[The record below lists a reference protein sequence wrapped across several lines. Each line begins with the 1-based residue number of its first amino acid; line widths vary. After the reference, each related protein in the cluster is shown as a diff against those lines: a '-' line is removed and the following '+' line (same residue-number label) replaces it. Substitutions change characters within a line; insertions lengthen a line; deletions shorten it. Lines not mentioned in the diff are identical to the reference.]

1 MHDLWTDLKIA
12 ARRLRH
18 SPGFALTAIL
28 SLTMAIAANL
38 VVFGVLN
45 AAILRPINVA
55 HPDRLAMLVHKQPGY
70 TNQSYPD
77 FEDFRTRN
85 KTFSEMAAYRIA
97 DVGLSTHGTAR
108 KTWMYEVSGSYF
120 DMLGV
125 QPVLG
130 RLFHSS
136 DEHGPN
142 SAPCVVL
149 SEAFWRSRFNG
160 DPGVVGTTVDLNK
173 HAFTVIGV
181 AAPEFHGT
189 ELFLWPDL
197 YIPIV
202 NVEQVEGYSF
212 LEKRYQHNL
221 FTIGALK
228 PGVTWQQASGDLNRV
243 AAQMT
248 KENPVLD
255 DQLGIRLVK
264 PGLMGDTLG
273 QPARQ
278 FLSGVLLLALLVL
291 AAACVNL
298 ASIFAAR
305 AADRERELAVRIAIG
320 SSRWRVLRQ
329 VLAEAVLLSA
339 GGGAVGALIA
349 GWLLRILSVW
359 RPIPEYPIHVTVAA
373 DARVY
378 GLAVLLAAASGILPA
393 LLTARQIWK
402 TDAMQAMKGT
412 AQPVLRRLS
421 LRDVLLGVQVAL
433 CALLVTSALVGLRGM
448 QRSLHAPLGFEPQG
462 ATLAITQ
469 MKMAGY
475 TDATALPVQKRMIEQ
490 AGQIP
495 GVTAVGTI
503 DEIPLNAG
511 GSTTPVFR
519 AGTTDFRGS
528 NSAAV
533 AKYFNISP
541 GYLQASQMRLIAGRD
556 LTWADDTHHPRIA
569 LVNERFAHLLFGDAP
584 AVGKHFAMP
593 GPTDVEVVGVLAD
606 GKYDS
611 LTEDAQPAMFWP
623 LGQNPE
629 NDVTLVVRSSRSP
642 SEMAAALSSML
653 EKIDPTLPVTIE
665 SWPHALD
672 LALFPARV
680 ATVALGV
687 LGMLAGMLA
696 VTGIFGMTSYTVA
709 RRLRE
714 LGIRAALGAQR
725 AQIFRAAIGRTVLL
739 LGCGSVAGL
748 LLGVLTSKVL
758 ASIVYEATIFDPV
771 VIAGALAAMIGIGA
785 VAAAVPAQRAI
796 HVDPAALLRE
806 E

>member
-1 MHDLWTDLKIA
+1 MYELLADLKIA

-45 AAILRPINVA
+45 AAILRPLNVA
-55 HPDRLAMLVHKQPGY
+55 HPERLVMVVHGQRGY
-70 TNQSYPD
+70 TSQSYPD
-77 FEDFRTRN
+77 YQDFRARN
-85 KTFSEMAAYRIA
+85 KTFSEMATYRIA
-97 DVGLSTHGTAR
+97 GVGVSAQGMAW
-108 KTWMYEVSGSYF
+108 KSWIYEVSGNYF
-120 DMLGV
+120 DMLGA
-125 QPVLG
+125 QPELG
-130 RLFHSS
+130 RFFRAS
-136 DEHGPN
+136 DQHGPN
-142 SAPCVVL
+142 SAPYVVL
-149 SEAFWRSRFNG
+149 SDALWRSQFNA
-160 DPGVVGTTVDLNK
+160 DPAVLGRTVDLNK
-173 HAFTVIGV
+173 HPFTVIGV

-197 YIPIV
+197 WMPIV
-202 NVEQVEGYSF
+202 NEQQVEGYDF
-212 LEKRYQHNL
+212 LSKRYSHGL
-221 FTIGALK
+221 FMLGALK
-228 PGVTWQQASGDLNRV
+228 AGVTWQQASDDLNRV
-243 AAQMT
+243 AAQMR
-248 KENPVLD
+248 KENPVED
-255 DQLGIRLVK
+255 DQLSARLVK
-264 PGLMGDTLG
+264 PGLMGDDLG

-278 FLSGVLLLALLVL
+278 FLTGVLMLALLVL

-305 AADRERELAVRIAIG
+305 AADREKELAVRIAIG

-339 GGGAVGALIA
+339 AGGAVGALIA
-349 GWLLRILSVW
+349 AWLLQVLSVW
-359 RPIPEYPIHVTVAA
+359 RPIPQYPIHVTVAA

-378 GLAVLLAAASGILPA
+378 GLAIVLAAASGILPA

-402 TDAMQAMKGT
+402 TDAMHAMKGT
-412 AQPVLRRLS
+412 AQPVIRRFTV
-421 LRDVLLGVQVAL
+421 RDVLLVVQVAL

-448 QRSLHAPLGFEPQG
+448 QRSLHAPLGFEPEG

-475 TDATALPVQKRMIEQ
+475 SDAAALPVEKRMIEQ
-490 AGQIP
+490 AGEIP

-541 GYLQASQMRLIAGRD
+541 GFLQAAQTRLIAGRD
-556 LTWADDTHHPRIA
+556 ITWTDDAHHPKVA
-569 LVNERFAHLLFGDAP
+569 LVNQRLAQLLFGSAP
-584 AVGKHFAMP
+584 ALGKHFAMP
-593 GPTDVEVVGVLAD
+593 GPTDVEVVGVVEN

-611 LTEDAQPAMFWP
+611 LTEDPQAAMFWP
-623 LGQNPE
+623 LPQNAE
-629 NDVTLVVRSSRSP
+629 NDVTLVVRSNRSSP
-642 SEMAAALSSML
+642 EIASALNTLMA
-653 EKIDPTLPVTIE
+653 KIDPTLPVTIE
-665 SWPHALD
+665 SWPDALD
-672 LALFPARV
+672 LALFPARA
-680 ATVALGV
+680 ATVALSI

-696 VTGIFGMTSYTVA
+696 LTGIFGMTSYTVA

-725 AQIFRAAIGRTVLL
+725 VQIFRAAIGRILLL

-758 ASIVYEATIFDPV
+758 ASIVYEATVYDPL
-771 VIAGALAAMIGIGA
+771 VIAGALAAMLLIGA
-785 VAAAVPAQRAI
+785 AAAAVPAQRAVQ
-796 HVDPAALLRE
+796 VDPAALLRE

>member
-1 MHDLWTDLKIA
+1 MYELLADLKIA

-38 VVFGVLN
+38 IVFGVLN
-45 AAILRPINVA
+45 AAILRPLDVA
-55 HPDRLAMLVHKQPGY
+55 HPDRLVMVVHGQHGY

-77 FEDFRTRN
+77 YQDFRARN
-85 KTFSEMAAYRIA
+85 KTFSDMAAYRIG
-97 DVGLSTHGTAR
+97 DVGLSTQGAAR
-108 KTWMYEVSGSYF
+108 KTWMYEVSGNYF
-120 DMLGV
+120 DLLGV
-125 QPVLG
+125 QPEVG
-130 RLFHSS
+130 RLLHAA

-142 SAPCVVL
+142 SAPYVVL
-149 SEAFWRSRFNG
+149 SDAFWRSQFNA
-160 DPGVVGTTVDLNK
+160 DPAIVGKTVDLNK
-173 HAFTVIGV
+173 HPFTILGV

-197 YIPIV
+197 WIPMV
-202 NVEQVEGYSF
+202 NVQQVEGYSF
-212 LEKRYQHNL
+212 LDKRYQHNL
-221 FTIGALK
+221 FMLGALR
-228 PGVTWQQASGDLNRV
+228 PGANWQQATDDLNRV

-255 DQLGIRLVK
+255 DQLSARLVK
-264 PGLMGDTLG
+264 PGLLGDTLG

-278 FLSGVLLLALLVL
+278 FLTGVLLLALLVL

-349 GWLLRILSVW
+349 AWLLKILSVW
-359 RPIPEYPIHVTVAA
+359 RPIPQYPIHVTVAA

-402 TDAMQAMKGT
+402 TDAMHAMKGM

-421 LRDVLLGVQVAL
+421 LRDALLGIQVSL

-448 QRSLHAPLGFEPQG
+448 QRSLHAPLGFEPEG

-475 TDATALPVQKRMIEQ
+475 SDAAALPVEKRMIDE
-490 AGQIP
+490 AAQIP

-503 DEIPLNAG
+503 DDIPLSAG

-528 NSAAV
+528 NSIGA

-541 GYLQASQMRLIAGRD
+541 GYLQAAQMRLITGRD
-556 LTWADDTHHPRIA
+556 FTWADDEHHPRVAI
-569 LVNERFAHLLFGDAP
+569 VNRTLARLLFGNAS
-584 AVGKHFAMP
+584 AIGRHFTMP
-593 GPTDVEVVGVLAD
+593 GPTDHEVVGVVEN

-611 LTEDAQPAMFWP
+611 LTEDPKPAMFWP
-623 LGQNPE
+623 LGQYPE
-629 NDVTLVVRSSRSP
+629 NDVTLVVRSSRSS
-642 SEMAAALSSML
+642 SEIAAALSTML
-653 EKIDPTLPVTIE
+653 GKIDSTLPVTIE
-665 SWPHALD
+665 SWPDALD
-672 LALFPARV
+672 LALFPARA
-680 ATVALGV
+680 ATVALGI
-687 LGMLAGMLA
+687 LGLLAGMLA
-696 VTGIFGMTSYTVA
+696 LTGIFGMTSYAVA

-725 AQIFRAAIGRTVLL
+725 VQIFRAAIGRTVLL
-739 LGCGSVAGL
+739 LGCGSIAGL
-748 LLGVLTSKVL
+748 LLGVLASKVL
-758 ASIVYEATIFDPV
+758 ASIVYEATVYDPV
-771 VIAGALAAMIGIGA
+771 VIAGALAAMIVIGA
-785 VAAAVPAQRAI
+785 AAAAVPAQRAVQ
-796 HVDPAALLRE
+796 VDPAALLRE